1 MGDAI
6 KTREDQVFLR
16 RSRYEWMNVI
26 VSLGSGG
33 IKSTSLCGCHSLIP
47 SIVEFILLLGSKK
60 GMRLGDEIA
69 KTTVIETL

>member
-1 MGDAI
+1 
-6 KTREDQVFLR
+6 
-16 RSRYEWMNVI
+16 MNVI

-33 IKSTSLCGCHSLIP
+33 IESTSLCGCHGLIT